1 MIFVNFKTY
10 QESSGA
16 NALHLA
22 KIIEEVSTETGIKII
37 AVAQPSDIKEICQT
51 ATVEVWSQ
59 KIDPVEYGAHTGAI
73 IAEAVAEDGASGTFL
88 NHSENKLDIE
98 TIQKCI
104 ERANQVDLKTLVF
117 AANLQELNQ
126 IIRFSPTYISYEPPE
141 LVGSTSTSVSQAAP
155 EVIKEAA
162 EIARA
167 HGTPLIVGAGI
178 HSQDDVKKSI
188 ELGAMGIAVAT
199 NIVKSADPKAALL
212 DLVQSFL

>member
-10 QESSGA
+10 QESTGS
-16 NALHLA
+16 NALALA
-22 KIIEEVSTETGIKII
+22 KIIEEVSAETGIKII
-37 AVAQPSDIKEICQT
+37 AVAQPSDIKEICQST
-51 ATVEVWSQ
+51 KVEVWSQ
-59 KIDPVEYGAHTGAI
+59 KIDPVEYGAHTGSI
-73 IAEAVAEDGASGTFL
+73 IAEAVVEDGASGTFL

-117 AANLQELNQ
+117 AANIQELNQ

-141 LVGSTSTSVSQAAP
+141 LVGSTSTSVSQASP

-162 EIARA
+162 DIARA

-178 HSQDDVKKSI
+178 HSQEDVKKSI

-199 NIVKSADPKAALL
+199 NIVKSTDPKAALL